1 MHQRSN
7 QPLVQ
12 LTEVSKSFGS
22 TVAVQAL
29 DLAIYAGDFLA
40 ILGPSGCG
48 KTTLLNMI
56 AGFLRPDSGTIEIAG
71 DDVTGLGPERR
82 PTNMVFQSYGLFP
95 HMTVRQNIA
104 YGLKIRRAAKA
115 EIECQVVETVDLV
128 HLEGLGRNDGLIS
141 SREARRSGSRSP
153 AR

>member
-1 MHQRSN
+1 MRQRSD

-12 LTEVSKSFGS
+12 LTGISKSFGS
-22 TVAVQAL
+22 TAAVQAL

-56 AGFLRPDSGTIEIAG
+56 AGFLRPDSGRIEIAG
-71 DDVTGLGPERR
+71 TDVTRLGPERR

-104 YGLKIRRAAKA
+104 YGLKY
-115 EIECQVVETVDLV
+115 
-128 HLEGLGRNDGLIS
+128 
-141 SREARRSGSRSP
+141 P
-153 AR
+153 P

>member
-1 MHQRSN
+1 MHQRSD

-12 LTEVSKSFGS
+12 LTGISKSFGS
-22 TVAVQAL
+22 TVAVQTL

-71 DDVTGLGPERR
+71 TDVTRLGPSVGR
-82 PTNMVFQSYGLFP
+82 PTW
-95 HMTVRQNIA
+95 
-104 YGLKIRRAAKA
+104 
-115 EIECQVVETVDLV
+115 
-128 HLEGLGRNDGLIS
+128 S
-141 SREARRSGSRSP
+141 SRATACSRT
-153 AR
+153 